1 LARKNSITIVG
12 AGNVA
17 RVLAPALRRAGYRVD
32 EIVSR
37 DRPDSVRRAKALARA
52 SRSTASTFADARLT
66 ADVIWICS
74 TDDAIASTAQLLG
87 KRRDILW
94 SGKIVLHASGAMT
107 SDELGLLKK
116 RGASVASAHF
126 MQTFA
131 PGSNPTL
138 RVPFAVEG
146 DKRAK
151 EVALKI
157 GRDLGAKP
165 FLIRKQNKVLYH
177 AMGSF
182 SSPMIVA
189 VLSLGEELGR
199 VAGLSKKEIKLV
211 MAPIFLRTGENYLKK
226 GTKVAF
232 GGPIN
237 RGNIATV
244 KKQLQELKKVPDA
257 RAAYLALATAAI
269 KRLPVANKKELERLF
284 KNA

>member
-12 AGNVA
+12 PGNVA
-17 RVLAPALRRAGYRVD
+17 RVLAPALRKTGYRIG

-37 DRPDSVRRAKALARA
+37 NRPDSIRRAKALARD
-52 SRSTASTFADARLT
+52 TASTATTFANARLG
-66 ADVIWICS
+66 ADVIWVCS
-74 TDDAIASTAQLLG
+74 TDDAIAATAQLLA
-87 KRRDILW
+87 KRRGIDW
-94 SGKIVLHASGAMT
+94 SEKIILHASGAMT
-107 SDELGLLKK
+107 SDELASLRR

-131 PGSNPTL
+131 PGSKPTL
-138 RVPFAVEG
+138 KVPFAVEG
-146 DKRAK
+146 DRRAK
-151 EVALKI
+151 KIALKI

-199 VAGLSKKEIKLV
+199 VAGLSDHEIKLV
-211 MAPIFLRTGENYLKK
+211 MAPIFSRTAENYFKK

-257 RAAYLALATAAI
+257 RAAYLALAAAAI

-284 KNA
+284 KKS